1 MQKNRRGV
9 GSLLPIFSTKS
20 MLKPVEV
27 EEQFVVG
34 YFLKLTAAY
43 PTTLE

>member
-1 MQKNRRGV
+1 MYAENEGGSISVAAEKRRR
-9 GSLLPIFSTKS
+9 
-20 MLKPVEV
+20 
-27 EEQFVVG
+27 G